1 MLTLRSSRGIRI
13 DVPMLSVSWSVE
25 DHPVII
31 QSLRKDLSSASPVI
45 LEESLAGSPLVQIVW
60 QKLQY
65 LDILG
70 TLLEEFSGGIGP
82 LL

>member
-1 MLTLRSSRGIRI
+1 M
-13 DVPMLSVSWSVE
+13 
-25 DHPVII
+25 
-31 QSLRKDLSSASPVI
+31 
-45 LEESLAGSPLVQIVW
+45 LEESLTGSPLVQIVW